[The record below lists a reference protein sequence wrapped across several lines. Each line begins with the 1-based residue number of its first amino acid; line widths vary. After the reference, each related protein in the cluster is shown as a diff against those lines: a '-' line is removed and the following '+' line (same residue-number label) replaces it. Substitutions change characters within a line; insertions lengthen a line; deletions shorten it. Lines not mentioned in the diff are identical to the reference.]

1 MVDPGFVFHGAYVGF
16 CVDDRRCSACGA
28 NLQPPPSAATNAAA
42 DETNLTSFM
51 NRLLQVWGIDPE
63 NPTSQ
68 PAADDAVARLN
79 MFTAGQAT
87 TTEVAMVVRGIKG
100 EVILIPA
107 DFGPCESIETCQL
120 ALAEPLHGNAP
131 LVASVKDK
139 IVVFERGVC
148 TFASKIQR
156 AQDAGARAVII
167 IQTFDVWPYTMTD
180 SKGEGVG
187 LSIPAFMISKSQ
199 GHGLLRYIQ
208 DHSDAEAS
216 IDVRKNARECV
227 ICQVDV
233 EVGAEVVRM
242 PCQHVFHTECIKQWL
257 KIRNSCPICRVEIPA
272 KNPQA
277 TSAQRNGD
285 FLWSEWMS

>member
-1 MVDPGFVFHGAYVGF
+1 MASRPRELYCAVCQEVVPVLAD
-16 CVDDRRCSACGA
+16 DDRRCSACGA

-42 DETNLTSFM
+42 DETNLTSFV

-139 IVVFERGVC
+139 CLNEGCAHLPAKSSERRMQAQELSSSSKHL
-148 TFASKIQR
+148 TF
-156 AQDAGARAVII
+156 G
-167 IQTFDVWPYTMTD
+167 P
-180 SKGEGVG
+180 
-187 LSIPAFMISKSQ
+187 FMISKSQ